1 MNYIQRSIETRL
13 LQAMK
18 AYKAVLVTGPR
29 QAGKSTLLK
38 QLFPARKYVSLDD
51 PFLEEQANQN
61 GSTFMMLNQP
71 PITIDEAQR
80 APMLFRY
87 IKMRCDESEEKGLFC
102 LSGSQQFR
110 LMKNVSETL
119 AGRVSI
125 LELPGLSLRELQGD
139 PFALPFLPT
148 MEYLLERQKTVKT
161 PKNLWQII
169 HRGSYPAL
177 QDPDLEWAAFYAD
190 YVRTY
195 IERDVRE
202 LSAVHDLDAFRRFMV
217 AAAAR
222 TGSVLN
228 CSNIASEVGKDLATI
243 KNWLSILEASGIV
256 YLLEPYASTAL
267 KRAIRAPKLYFR
279 DTGLVCYL
287 TRWLTDETLAYG
299 AMNGPIFETF
309 VISEILKSFS
319 NAGLDYR
326 YFASYYRGKD
336 KIQRQKDGESMEI
349 DGEIDLI
356 LEENGVLYPIEI
368 KTASRASADMS
379 AAFQVLNKIPEKQR
393 GMGAVVCL
401 CPQPGQLRENVL
413 QIPAWYI

>member
-148 MEYLLERQKTVKT
+148 MEYLLERQKTVKA

-228 CSNIASEVGKDLATI
+228 CSNIASEVGKDLDTI

-379 AAFQVLNKIPEKQR
+379 VAFQVLNKIPEKQR

>member
-139 PFALPFLPT
+139 PFALP
-148 MEYLLERQKTVKT
+148 
-161 PKNLWQII
+161 
-169 HRGSYPAL
+169 
-177 QDPDLEWAAFYAD
+177 
-190 YVRTY
+190 
-195 IERDVRE
+195 
-202 LSAVHDLDAFRRFMV
+202 LSAYDGISAGAAKNGQSAQKSLANHPSRFLSRFAGSGAGVGRFLRR
-217 AAAAR
+217 
-222 TGSVLN
+222 
-228 CSNIASEVGKDLATI
+228 
-243 KNWLSILEASGIV
+243 
-256 YLLEPYASTAL
+256 
-267 KRAIRAPKLYFR
+267 
-279 DTGLVCYL
+279 
-287 TRWLTDETLAYG
+287 
-299 AMNGPIFETF
+299 
-309 VISEILKSFS
+309 
-319 NAGLDYR
+319 
-326 YFASYYRGKD
+326 
-336 KIQRQKDGESMEI
+336 
-349 DGEIDLI
+349 
-356 LEENGVLYPIEI
+356 
-368 KTASRASADMS
+368 
-379 AAFQVLNKIPEKQR
+379 
-393 GMGAVVCL
+393 L
-401 CPQPGQLRENVL
+401 CAHLH
-413 QIPAWYI
+413 

>member
-148 MEYLLERQKTVKT
+148 MEYLLERQKTVKA

-177 QDPDLEWAAFYAD
+177 QDPELEWAAFYAD

-368 KTASRASADMS
+368 KTVSRASADMS

>member
-148 MEYLLERQKTVKT
+148 MEYLLERQKTVKA
-161 PKNLWQII
+161 PKSLWQII

-177 QDPDLEWAAFYAD
+177 QDPELEWAAFYAD

>member
-148 MEYLLERQKTVKT
+148 MEYLLERQKTVKAT
-161 PKNLWQII
+161 KNLWQII

-177 QDPDLEWAAFYAD
+177 QDPELEWAAFYAD

>member
-18 AYKAVLVTGPR
+18 AYKAVLVAGPR

-148 MEYLLERQKTVKT
+148 MEYLLERQKTVKA

-177 QDPDLEWAAFYAD
+177 QDPELEWAAFYAD

-336 KIQRQKDGESMEI
+336 KIQRQKDGESIEI

>member
-379 AAFQVLNKIPEKQR
+379 VAFQVLNKIPEKQR